1 MTAHGLAARLLA
13 KYGPEYAEELAM
25 SCAFSHRLVLALRF
39 HLDRATFTKHTERRD
54 FWTIVAACVA
64 SQASAQAEATA

>member
-1 MTAHGLAARLLA
+1 MTAHGVATRLTA
-13 KYGPEYAEELAM
+13 KYGPYWARELAM

-54 FWTIVAACVA
+54 WWTIVAACVA
-64 SQASAQAEATA
+64 SQAEATA

>member
-1 MTAHGLAARLLA
+1 MTTYGLASRLIA

-54 FWTIVAACVA
+54 WWTLVAVQVA
-64 SQASAQAEATA
+64 EQAEAMA

>member
-1 MTAHGLAARLLA
+1 MTAHGVAIRLTA

-54 FWTIVAACVA
+54 WWTSVAACVA
-64 SQASAQAEATA
+64 SQAEATA

>member
-1 MTAHGLAARLLA
+1 MTAHGVAIRLTP

-54 FWTIVAACVA
+54 WWTIVAACVA
-64 SQASAQAEATA
+64 SQAEATA

>member
-1 MTAHGLAARLLA
+1 MTTHGLASRLIA

-54 FWTIVAACVA
+54 WCMALDEARGVAVEENA
-64 SQASAQAEATA
+64 